1 MNPIPKSIYRFA
13 PETVH
18 KRSAIVL
25 QDGRF
30 LEVKPTKTMFANG
43 DAWSASFMGKGA
55 TLTAGVNAGKITVD
69 LPPLSTSAKKKTPSL
84 PSPPS
89 LLTLDRQIHGK
100 KTMVANLQ
108 ARHTALQTEIAETMK
123 KLSELMDADR
133 SVVRMQ
139 KWAEGYLKKLQEQ
152 KVH

>member
-1 MNPIPKSIYRFA
+1 MNPIPKSIYRFS
-13 PETVH
+13 PDTVH

-69 LPPLSTSAKKKTPSL
+69 LPPLSTSAKKKSPSPLPSL
-84 PSPPS
+84 WS
-89 LLTLDRQIHGK
+89 LDRQIYGK
-100 KTMVANLQ
+100 KSMIANFQ
-108 ARHTALQTEIAETMK
+108 ARHAALQTEIAETMK
-123 KLSELMDADR
+123 KLSGLMDTDR
-133 SVVRMQ
+133 HVVRMQ
-139 KWAEGYLKKLQEQ
+139 TWAEGYLKKLETQ
-152 KVH
+152 KAR